1 MGSARLKETNLAELV
16 STLTPPVASTRAGV
30 LCPDV
35 EGWRALRG
43 KDEPAGCD
51 GAQRKVV

>member
-1 MGSARLKETNLAELV
+1 MGRARLNETNLAELV
-16 STLTPPVASTRAGV
+16 STLTQPVASTRAGV
-30 LCPDV
+30 LCLDV

-43 KDEPAGCD
+43 KDEAAGRD